1 MRGGAVF
8 AVLALFAPMPAA
20 AQAAADVPS
29 RLELADS
36 ALARGKVLYGGDG
49 NCAYCHGAAGAGTA
63 RGSDLTDG
71 VWRHGDGGYLS
82 IVEQIVHGVG
92 HPTGG
97 PVAPMPKRGMG
108 NLTYPQVR
116 AVAAYVW
123 SLSHRVPP
131 DTVAPAP
138 PRRRR

>member
-1 MRGGAVF
+1 MRSGLLAG
-8 AVLALFAPMPAA
+8 VLALIAPAPAM
-20 AQAAADVPS
+20 AQATADVPS

-36 ALARGKVLYGGDG
+36 SLAKGKALYDGSG
-49 NCAYCHGAAGAGTA
+49 NCAYCHGTAGVGTS
-63 RGSDLTDG
+63 RGSDLTDD

-97 PVAPMPKRGMG
+97 PVTPMPKRGMG
-108 NLTYPQVR
+108 NLSYPEVR

-123 SLSHRVPP
+123 SLSHRVPR
-131 DTVAPAP
+131 DTVTPA

>member
-1 MRGGAVF
+1 MRSGAVV

-36 ALARGKVLYGGDG
+36 SLARGKKLYDAEG
-49 NCAYCHGAAGAGTA
+49 NCAGCHGAAGVGTS
-63 RGSDLTDG
+63 RGSDLTDD

-97 PVAPMPKRGMG
+97 PVTPMPKRGMG
-108 NLTYPQVR
+108 NLTYPEVR

-123 SLSHRVPP
+123 SLSHAVPR

>member
-1 MRGGAVF
+1 MRNGAVV
-8 AVLALFAPMPAA
+8 AVLALVAPLPAA
-20 AQAAADVPS
+20 AQAATDVPS
-29 RLELADS
+29 RQELADS
-36 ALARGKVLYGGDG
+36 SLARGRALYDGAG
-49 NCAYCHGAAGAGTA
+49 NCAYCHGTAGVGTS
-63 RGSDLTDG
+63 RGSDLTDD

-97 PVAPMPKRGMG
+97 PVTPMPSRGMG
-108 NLTYPQVR
+108 PLTYPQVR

-123 SLSHRVPP
+123 SLSHRVPR

-138 PRRRR
+138 RRRR

>member
-1 MRGGAVF
+1 MRSAVMIG
-8 AVLALFAPMPAA
+8 VLALLAPVPAV
-20 AQAAADVPS
+20 AQATADVPS

-36 ALARGKVLYGGDG
+36 SLALGKRLYDGAG
-49 NCAYCHGAAGAGTA
+49 NCAFCHGAAGVGTS
-63 RGSDLTDG
+63 RGSDLTDD

-97 PVAPMPKRGMG
+97 PVTPMPSRGMG
-108 NLTYPQVR
+108 TLTYTQMR

-123 SLSHRVPP
+123 SLSHRVPR
-131 DTVAPAP
+131 DSVTPA

>member
-1 MRGGAVF
+1 MRSGVMIGGL
-8 AVLALFAPMPAA
+8 VLLAPAPVA

-29 RLELADS
+29 RLEVADS
-36 ALARGKVLYGGDG
+36 SLALGKRLYEVAG
-49 NCAYCHGAAGAGTA
+49 NCAYCHGAAGVGTS
-63 RGSDLTDG
+63 RGSDLTDD

-97 PVAPMPKRGMG
+97 PVLPMPSRGMG
-108 NLTYPQVR
+108 SLTYPQVR

-123 SLSHRVPP
+123 SLSHRVPR

-138 PRRRR
+138 RRRR

>member
-1 MRGGAVF
+1 MRSGVVF
-8 AVLALFAPMPAA
+8 GVLALIAPMTVA
-20 AQAAADVPS
+20 AQASTDVPS

-36 ALARGKVLYGGDG
+36 SLARGKQLYDGEG
-49 NCAYCHGAAGAGTA
+49 NCAYCHGAAGVGTT
-63 RGSDLTDG
+63 RGSDLTDD

-97 PVAPMPKRGMG
+97 PVMPMPKRGMG
-108 NLTYPQVR
+108 NLTYPEVR

-123 SLSHRVPP
+123 SLSHRVPK
-131 DTVAPAP
+131 DTVPPAP
-138 PRRRR
+138 TRRRR

>member
-1 MRGGAVF
+1 MRSG
-8 AVLALFAPMPAA
+8 AVLAALALIAPMPAA
-20 AQAAADVPS
+20 AQAATDVPS
-29 RLELADS
+29 RQELADS
-36 ALARGKVLYGGDG
+36 SLALGKRLYDGTG
-49 NCAYCHGAAGAGTA
+49 NCAWCHGAAGVGTS
-63 RGSDLTDG
+63 RGSDLTDD

-82 IVEQIVHGVG
+82 IVEQVVHGVG

-108 NLTYPQVR
+108 NLTYPEVR

-123 SLSHRVPP
+123 SLSHAVPR
-131 DTVAPAP
+131 DTAVPA

>member
-1 MRGGAVF
+1 MRSGVMIGGL
-8 AVLALFAPMPAA
+8 VLLAPAPVA

-29 RLELADS
+29 RLEVADS
-36 ALARGKVLYGGDG
+36 SLALGKRLYEGAG
-49 NCAYCHGAAGAGTA
+49 NCAYCHGAAGVGTS
-63 RGSDLTDG
+63 RGSDLTDD

-97 PVAPMPKRGMG
+97 PVTPMPRRGMG
-108 NLTYPQVR
+108 PLTYTQMR

-123 SLSHRVPP
+123 SLSHRVPR
-131 DTVAPAP
+131 DSVTPA

>member
-1 MRGGAVF
+1 MRSGVMIG
-8 AVLALFAPMPAA
+8 VLALLAPAPAV

-36 ALARGKVLYGGDG
+36 SLALGKRLYDGAG
-49 NCAYCHGAAGAGTA
+49 NCAFCHGAAGGGTS
-63 RGSDLTDG
+63 RGSDLTDN

-97 PVAPMPKRGMG
+97 PVLPMPSRGMG
-108 NLTYPQVR
+108 SLTYPQVR

-123 SLSHRVPP
+123 SLSHRVPR

-138 PRRRR
+138 RRRR

>member
-1 MRGGAVF
+1 MRSGVMIG
-8 AVLALFAPMPAA
+8 VLALLAPAPAA
-20 AQAAADVPS
+20 AQATADVPS

-36 ALARGKVLYGGDG
+36 SLALGKRLYDGPG
-49 NCAYCHGAAGAGTA
+49 NCAFCHGAAGVGTS
-63 RGSDLTDG
+63 RGSDLTDSI
-71 VWRHGDGGYLS
+71 WRHGDGGYLS

-97 PVAPMPKRGMG
+97 PVTPMPSRGMG
-108 NLTYPQVR
+108 PLTYPQVR

-123 SLSHRVPP
+123 SLSHRVPR
-131 DTVAPAP
+131 DTVVPA